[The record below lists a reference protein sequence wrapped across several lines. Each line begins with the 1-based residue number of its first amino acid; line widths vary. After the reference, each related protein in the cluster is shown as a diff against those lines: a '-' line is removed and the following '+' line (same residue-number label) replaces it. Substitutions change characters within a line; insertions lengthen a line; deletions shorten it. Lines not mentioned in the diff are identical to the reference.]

1 MRNIIVIFFSFS
13 LLLAQ
18 GSVEQSVLG
27 KVQEIF
33 RREGGRLTFSTLYN
47 SPEFSG
53 EERKVLGRL
62 YEIFFAIPAYLKSE
76 QASGVIPTRK
86 AIGQQFAISPYS
98 VELLLKVME
107 SDSRVPP
114 LFERSPETGEI
125 RSLNLDNI
133 DLFLAQRGSRIKITG
148 WEGEPLPEFSL
159 QTLDGRLFSHE
170 SLKGS
175 NALLYFWFTGCPPCK
190 KIAPILAEL
199 SAAYRPRGFKFVG
212 INADDVLEL
221 ETSNASRQ
229 AYLSKEGIDFVN
241 LNLNRE
247 VREKFGSINVYP
259 TLFFVRKDGTIYR
272 HYVNFQ
278 SRERLVETIETMS
291 TMN

>member
-170 SLKGS
+170 SL
-175 NALLYFWFTGCPPCK
+175 
-190 KIAPILAEL
+190 
-199 SAAYRPRGFKFVG
+199 
-212 INADDVLEL
+212 EL